1 MKAGTEAS
9 QSAAVARST
18 TAPVKASAPAER
30 GQANQA
36 LNQTLL
42 KLLAGIA
49 AGEQAGFSEL
59 YDQTNRAVFGLALRI
74 LGERETAEEVML
86 DVFMQV
92 WRQAGS
98 YDFSRGTPL
107 AWMMMLTRS
116 RAIDRVRAATHRT
129 HETDN
134 LETISLTAASDEV
147 DPEAASL
154 FAERRK
160 MVRTALTKLT
170 HEQRLLIETA
180 FFEGLSHSEIA
191 ERYQLPL
198 GTVKTRIRAGMLVLR
213 KHLSEQ

>member
-1 MKAGTEAS
+1 MKAVTEAS
-9 QSAAVARST
+9 QSAAVACT

-134 LETISLTAASDEV
+134 LETVSLTAATDEV